1 MWETLRG
8 RAYVRDTSVLFYVAS
23 YHRRSHVSVADAFT
37 KIRVAEPYILI
48 SNLSLC

>member
-1 MWETLRG
+1 MGALMFVTHLFF
-8 RAYVRDTSVLFYVAS
+8 FYVAS